1 MKVADDGH
9 FVGVLLVSACRKVEV
24 TGFSFADSP
33 LSGPSGGGENAA
45 RVLFP
50 WPKRNSETLSS

>member
-1 MKVADDGH
+1 M
-9 FVGVLLVSACRKVEV
+9 VSACRKVEV